1 MKEIN
6 IIIPTYNEGKN
17 ILFIVK
23 AIKKKIPSS
32 YICIVDDSK
41 NTMIGSILEKAQLKK
56 VLYIHRQN
64 SKGRGSAV
72 LFGFKSLLRNNK
84 KQIFIEMDSDFSH
97 DPGELRRNIE
107 LFKTTKSDLLI
118 ASRYLKKS
126 KIINWPIT
134 RKIFSKMSNTL
145 AKTLLNINVSDY
157 TNGFRIYSSRAVRLI
172 LKKCGKIGDGFIIL
186 SEILLVLNVNKYKIN
201 ETDSVFINRIRG
213 KSNVSFSLIINSLFG
228 LLKLYLTKKKY
239 LIIKNKNEI

>member
-1 MKEIN
+1 MIEIN

-17 ILFIVK
+17 ILLLVK
-23 AIKKKIPSS
+23 AIKKKIPRSF
-32 YICIVDDSK
+32 ICIVDDSK
-41 NTMIGSILEKAQLKK
+41 EAKIGLILKKAQLSK

-72 LFGFKSLLRNNK
+72 LFGFKTLLRNNK
-84 KQIFIEMDSDFSH
+84 KQIFIEMDADFSH
-97 DPGELRRNIE
+97 NPNELRRNIN

-118 ASRYLKKS
+118 ASRYLKES

-134 RKIFSKMSNTL
+134 RKIFSKMSNLL
-145 AKTLLNINVSDY
+145 AQTLLRINVSDY
-157 TNGFRIYSSRAVRLI
+157 TNGFRIYSSRATRLI

-201 ETDSVFINRIRG
+201 ETHSLFINRLRG
-213 KSNVSFSLIINSLFG
+213 KSNVSFSLIINSLIG
-228 LLKLYLTKKKY
+228 LIKLSLTKKKY
-239 LIIKNKNEI
+239 LVFKK